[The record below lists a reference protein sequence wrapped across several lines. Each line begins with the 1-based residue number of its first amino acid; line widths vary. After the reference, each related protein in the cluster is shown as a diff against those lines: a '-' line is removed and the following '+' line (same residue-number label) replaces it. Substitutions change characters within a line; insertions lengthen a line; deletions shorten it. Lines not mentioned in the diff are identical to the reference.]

1 MTVQKE
7 GRKANIHQDMIQAI
21 KANRLYTRVSEAFT
35 HAWRCIKI
43 CLEGKSNTH
52 LFGKTRKKANEKWK
66 LMRNYIG
73 QIL

>member
-35 HAWRCIKI
+35 RAWKCIKM
-43 CLEGKSNTH
+43 S
-52 LFGKTRKKANEKWK
+52 
-66 LMRNYIG
+66 
-73 QIL
+73 